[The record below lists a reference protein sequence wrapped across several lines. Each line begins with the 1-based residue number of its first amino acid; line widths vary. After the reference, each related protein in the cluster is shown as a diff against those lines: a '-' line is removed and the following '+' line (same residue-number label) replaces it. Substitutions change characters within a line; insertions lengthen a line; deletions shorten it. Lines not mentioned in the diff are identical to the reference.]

1 MQGLKA
7 ELLRGLW
14 YVALP
19 APTCRAR
26 IVHKTLLGE
35 PVLIGRGRDGRVF
48 ALRDI
53 CPHRGI
59 PLHYGHFDGET
70 IACGYHGWRF
80 GRDGHL
86 RRDSVAARGPAGRPR

>member
-14 YVALP
+14 YVGLAGADLRP
-19 APTCRAR
+19 GRMVA
-26 IVHKTLLGE
+26 KMLLGE
-35 PVLIGRGRDGRVF
+35 PILFGRTGDGGVF

-59 PLHYGHFDGET
+59 PLHYGEFDGDNLKKYWLPN
-70 IACGYHGWRF
+70 G
-80 GRDGHL
+80 
-86 RRDSVAARGPAGRPR
+86 